1 MGELQSGNE
10 DYQATNAAIN
20 KAIQKMIQTAL
31 TGATG
36 GETLTAPGG
45 GALNQGRI
53 EVQGATDFNLNV
65 LVTSE
70 DLGGLPDQVRQKLE
84 NDIQLLVTA
93 VKELAV
99 KIGAGGDGIG
109 IAPPIVVTQ

>member
-1 MGELQSGNE
+1 MGELQSGDE

-31 TGATG
+31 AGAAGSPVASTG
-36 GETLTAPGG
+36 GTSLPSGMV
-45 GALNQGRI
+45 

-65 LVTSE
+65 LVTAE
-70 DLGGLPDQVRQKLE
+70 DLGGLPDQVREKLE

-109 IAPPIVVTQ
+109 IAPPIVLTQ